1 MIDYDRKNKNT
12 RKRVYFSKEGVF
24 KTGKTVSTGYSNLYE
39 DIDINMNLEVKIIP
53 CYAKG
58 AGSLLGQKFHA
69 LEAIILTL

>member
-1 MIDYDRKNKNT
+1 
-12 RKRVYFSKEGVF
+12 
-24 KTGKTVSTGYSNLYE
+24 
-39 DIDINMNLEVKIIP
+39 MNLEVKIIP